1 MSEQNKNELSVDV
14 QNVLK
19 ELQKNGDFEIKP
31 SNVTNIEDNPKYKKL
46 SMTRSQSMRLSGF
59 ASQLPLMTA
68 ALGSVSALSSA
79 SNYSYYVMTVP
90 NGIPYTLTNLK
101 DGFGNT
107 LRGTDGKFAMQVPL
121 YQTDV
126 VGSLTLQT
134 AVLSTFTVMSVA
146 TGQYFLSQ
154 INNKLNVMKMDID
167 KILEFLYG
175 DKKAEL
181 VSEINFVRYVYQNYN
196 AIMSND
202 IQRTATISSLQEA
215 RKIAIKD
222 CEFYLNDL
230 TYTIVRNADIVKDID
245 KAFNIKE
252 ALDLSM
258 NLYLTSVLLEVYYAQ
273 NFDRDYLDYIEK
285 DIVSYIDKCEK
296 IMLTDFA
303 KLQGNI
309 NNAENLFFKIPDKEK
324 HIKHID
330 EILESLHDSGNSEM
344 RKMLSSSL
352 RMPTEKKEYYIN
364 AKGEVYVKTA

>member
-1 MSEQNKNELSVDV
+1 MSEQNKNELSLAAEK
-14 QNVLK
+14 VLQ

-31 SNVTNIEDNPKYKKL
+31 CDIKNIEDNPKYKKL
-46 SMTRSQSMRLSGF
+46 SMTRSQQMRMSGF
-59 ASQLPLMTA
+59 ASQLPMMTA
-68 ALGSVSALSSA
+68 ALGSASALSSA

-107 LRGTDGKFAMQVPL
+107 LRGADGKFAMQLPL
-121 YQTDV
+121 YQADV

-146 TGQYFLSQ
+146 TSQYFLSQ

-167 KILEFLYG
+167 KILEFLYD

-181 VSEINFVRYVYQNYN
+181 IANVNFTRYVYQNYN
-196 AIMSND
+196 AIMSNEAQK
-202 IQRTATISSLQEA
+202 IATISTLQEA
-215 RKIAIKD
+215 RKIAVKD

-230 TYTIVRNADIVKDID
+230 TRTISKNADVVKDID
-245 KAFNIKE
+245 KAFKLE
-252 ALDLSM
+252 QVLELSM
-258 NLYLTSVLLEVYYAQ
+258 NLYLTSCLLEVYYAQ
-273 NFDRDYLDYIEK
+273 NFDSDYLAYVEK
-285 DIVSYIDKCEK
+285 DVTAYIDKCEK
-296 IMLTDFA
+296 MILTAFA

-309 NNAENLFFKIPDKEK
+309 NNGENLFYRIPDKEK
-324 HIKHID
+324 HLADID
-330 EILESLHDSGNSEM
+330 KLLETLHDSGNSEM

-364 AKGEVYVKTA
+364 AKGEVYIKTA